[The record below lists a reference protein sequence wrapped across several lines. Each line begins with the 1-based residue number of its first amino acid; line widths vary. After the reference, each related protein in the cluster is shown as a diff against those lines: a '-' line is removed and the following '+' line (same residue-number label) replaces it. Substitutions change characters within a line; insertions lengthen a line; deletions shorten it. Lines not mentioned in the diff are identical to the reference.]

1 MNRLRNYVRQ
11 MMAASVVALSFAG
24 NLMAQQE
31 INPDRFESAQSVQQS
46 AQKNPNGKVSTYKKA
61 SKQTAKAQKASHSQ
75 MASLKK
81 PASLDQMTPK

>member
-1 MNRLRNYVRQ
+1 MRLRNYFRA
-11 MMAASVVALSFAG
+11 MMTASVVALSLAG

-46 AQKNPNGKVSTYKKA
+46 GQKNPNAKVNTYKKA
-61 SKQTAKAQKASHSQ
+61 SKQTAKTQKASHSQ

-81 PASLDQMTPK
+81 PTSLDQMAQK